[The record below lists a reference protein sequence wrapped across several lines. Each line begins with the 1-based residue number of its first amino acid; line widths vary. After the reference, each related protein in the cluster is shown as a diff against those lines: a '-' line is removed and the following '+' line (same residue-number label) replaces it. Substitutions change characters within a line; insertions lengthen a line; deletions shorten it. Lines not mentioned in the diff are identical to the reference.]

1 MNSGPRQTDY
11 QRLIQKAVPP
21 PVPQRT
27 VESDLDSLLTTM
39 RQQEAHKPKTG
50 GGPTAA
56 EARLQALRE
65 QIVRD
70 FVPVFQE
77 LMEKYTG
84 NGIVMDMD
92 ASVFLEGG
100 REIRMEFAFG
110 EYRSVLVGTVTP
122 EAVAFHETRYTPE
135 MRGELVSGPALR
147 LRQLNE
153 QTFREFV
160 CERLAL
166 LLRTAMKRR

>member
-1 MNSGPRQTDY
+1 M
-11 QRLIQKAVPP
+11 QKAAPP
-21 PVPQRT
+21 PAPPRT
-27 VESDLDSLLTTM
+27 VESDLDSLLTTI
-39 RQQEAHKPKTG
+39 RQQETQKPAAA
-50 GGPTAA
+50 GGPTVA
-56 EARLQALRE
+56 EARVQALRE

-70 FVPVFQE
+70 FVPIFQE
-77 LMEKYTG
+77 LMEKYAG

-92 ASVFLEGG
+92 ASNFLEGG

-110 EYRSVLVGTVTP
+110 EYRSQLVGTVTP

-153 QTFREFV
+153 QAFREFV